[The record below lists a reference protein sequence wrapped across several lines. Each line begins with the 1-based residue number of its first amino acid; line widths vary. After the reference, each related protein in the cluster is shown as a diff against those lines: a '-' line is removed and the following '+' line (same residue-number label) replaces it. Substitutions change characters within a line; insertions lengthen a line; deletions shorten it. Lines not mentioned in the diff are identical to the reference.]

1 LGIER
6 LWEDTM
12 QKREFGPVGA
22 VELHK
27 LFDDAWTEFKA
38 TSPAGID
45 LKAEASLR
53 SMIAARLMRA
63 AERGETDRHAL
74 KALALHGL

>member
-1 LGIER
+1 
-6 LWEDTM
+6 M

-22 VELHK
+22 IELHK

-45 LKAEASLR
+45 LMAEASLR
-53 SMIAARLMRA
+53 SMIATRLMRA
-63 AERGETDRHAL
+63 TERGETDRHAL